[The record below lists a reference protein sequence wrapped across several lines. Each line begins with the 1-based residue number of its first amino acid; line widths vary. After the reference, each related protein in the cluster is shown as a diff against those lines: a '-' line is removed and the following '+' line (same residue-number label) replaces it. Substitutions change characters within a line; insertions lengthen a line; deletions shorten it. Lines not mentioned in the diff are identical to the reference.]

1 MKIYKEDCYRP
12 PNFLKFRIIE
22 RSTNATF
29 LCGTMPV
36 DFDKKTIDMYA
47 PKAIKEIQNIKNTIY
62 ENRERLEGY
71 NEYH

>member
-1 MKIYKEDCYRP
+1 MADSKKYYYLKLKDNFFDSDEIKI
-12 PNFLKFRIIE
+12 L
-22 RSTNATF
+22 
-29 LCGTMPV
+29 